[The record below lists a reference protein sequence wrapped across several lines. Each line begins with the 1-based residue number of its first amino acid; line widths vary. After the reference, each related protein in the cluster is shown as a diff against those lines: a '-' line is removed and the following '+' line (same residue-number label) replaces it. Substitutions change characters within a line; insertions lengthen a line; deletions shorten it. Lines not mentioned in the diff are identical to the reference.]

1 MPKTLFVSKED
12 QVASRVDIL
21 VEALEKNYLFRYSES
36 SRPVEFTVETG
47 RKYLKIN
54 QEHGG
59 VHAFVDKKTG
69 DVFKPASWRGP
80 AKYVRYNLLDEKS
93 FTDCITRADWAGG
106 YLYMR

>member
-21 VEALEKNYLFRYSES
+21 VEALEKNYNGHYANS
-36 SRPVEFTVETG
+36 SCPVTFTVEKG
-47 RKYLKIN
+47 RKYHKIMQN
-54 QEHGG
+54 HGG

-106 YLYMR
+106 YLYLR

>member
-47 RKYLKIN
+47 RKYFKIM
-54 QEHGG
+54 QDHGG

-69 DVFKPASWRGP
+69 DVFKPASWNAP
-80 AKYVRYNLLDEKS
+80 AKHVRYNLLDEKS
-93 FTDCITRADWAGG
+93 FTECITRADWAGG